1 MTDKTRIG
9 ATDLYVNRI
18 GLGANAVGGHNVY
31 GSLGEPEGKALVR
44 AAIDLGID
52 FFDTA
57 FIYGPERSEILI
69 GEAVAEA
76 GARDRV
82 VLATKGAYRFVGDG
96 VVFDNS
102 PDFLVQCVEDSLR
115 RLKTDYIDLFYI
127 HQPDERTPKYE
138 AVGALQKL
146 KDEGKIRA
154 IGVSNFS
161 LEQLREADRDGH
173 VDVIQN
179 VYNLFQRE
187 AEAQMLPFCESRG
200 ISYIPYF
207 PLAAGLL
214 GGKYSPAMT
223 FTDFRAENPLFQ
235 GDGYVGNLARVD
247 ALRPLAAAHGVEVAH
262 IALAWCLTRTAIDVI
277 IPGAKSP
284 GQLADNLK
292 TGSVTLST
300 DDIGFIDRLFAA
312 PTAQ

>member
-9 ATDLYVNRI
+9 TTDLYVNNV
-18 GLGANAVGGHNVY
+18 GMGANAVGGHNVY
-31 GSLGEPEGKALVR
+31 GSLGEPEGKALIH
-44 AAIDLGID
+44 AAIELGID

-76 GARDRV
+76 GARDQV
-82 VLATKGAYRFVGDG
+82 VLATKGAYRFVDNG

-115 RLKTDYIDLFYI
+115 RMQTDYIDLFYI
-127 HQPDERTPKYE
+127 HQPDDKTPKYE

-146 KDEGKIRA
+146 KEAGKIRA

-161 LEQLREADRDGH
+161 LDQLVEANRDGH

-187 AEAQMLPFCESRG
+187 AEADMLPFCQSSG

-214 GGKYSPAMT
+214 GGKYNADMI
-223 FTDFRAENPLFQ
+223 FTDFRAKHPLFV
-235 GDGYVGNLARVD
+235 GDDYAGNLARVE
-247 ALRPLAAAHGVEVAH
+247 ALRPLAVARGVDVAH
-262 IALAWCLTRTAIDVI
+262 IALAWCLTRPAIDVI
-277 IPGAKSP
+277 IPGAKTP
-284 GQLADNLK
+284 GQIADNLK
-292 TGSVTLST
+292 TGNVILSA
-300 DDIGFIDRLFAA
+300 DELALIDKLFA
-312 PTAQ
+312 T

>member
-9 ATDLYVNRI
+9 TTDLWVNRI

-31 GSLGEPEGKALVR
+31 GSLGEPEGKALVH

-82 VLATKGAYRFVGDG
+82 VLATKGAYRFVDGG

-102 PDFLVQCVEDSLR
+102 PAFLTQCVEDSLR
-115 RLKTDYIDLFYI
+115 RLQTDCIDLFYI
-127 HQPDERTPKYE
+127 HQPDEATPKYE
-138 AVGALQKL
+138 AVGALKRL
-146 KDEGKIRA
+146 KEAGKIRA

-161 LEQLREADRDGH
+161 LAQLKEANRDGH

-179 VYNLFQRE
+179 LYNLFQRE
-187 AEAQMLPFCESRG
+187 AEGEMLPFCESRG
-200 ISYIPYF
+200 IAYIPYF

-214 GGKYSPAMT
+214 GGRYDAAMG
-223 FTDFRAENPLFQ
+223 FTDFRAEHPLFT
-235 GDGYVGNLARVD
+235 GENYRENLARVE
-247 ALRPLAAAHGVEVAH
+247 ALRPIAADHGVEVAH
-262 IALAWCLTRTAIDVI
+262 IALAWCLTRPAIEVI
-277 IPGAKSP
+277 IPGAKSAA
-284 GQLADNLK
+284 QLQSNLK
-292 TGSVTLST
+292 TDRVRLSAADLAT
-300 DDIGFIDRLFAA
+300 IDGIFARD
-312 PTAQ
+312 

>member
-1 MTDKTRIG
+1 MTEKTRIG
-9 ATDLYVNRI
+9 TTDLYVNRI

-31 GSLGEPEGKALVR
+31 GSLGEPEGKALVH

-69 GEAVAEA
+69 GEAIAEA

-82 VLATKGAYRFVGDG
+82 VLATKGAYRFVDDG

-115 RLKTDYIDLFYI
+115 RLQTEYIDLFYI
-127 HQPDERTPKYE
+127 HQPDEKTPKYE
-138 AVGALQKL
+138 AVGALQRL
-146 KDEGKIRA
+146 KEAGKIRA

-187 AEAQMLPFCESRG
+187 AEAQMLPFCESRS

-214 GGKYSPAMT
+214 GGKYSAAMT
-223 FTDFRAENPLFQ
+223 FADFRGEHPLFQ
-235 GDGYVGNLARVD
+235 GEDYVRNLARVD
-247 ALRPLAAAHGVEVAH
+247 ALRPLAAGHGVEVAH
-262 IALAWCLTRTAIDVI
+262 IALAWCLTRPAIDVI
-277 IPGAKSP
+277 IPGAKTSA
-284 GQLADNLK
+284 QLAGNLK
-292 TGSVTLST
+292 TDLVTLT
-300 DDIGFIDRLFAA
+300 EAELNIIDGIFARG
-312 PTAQ
+312 